1 MDSVSASI
9 TEIPPATPH
18 HHVPPEGFLWKYV
31 FSLDHKVI
39 GKQYLGLGLI
49 AVCTGMFL
57 SWVMRYHLAFP
68 DKAVPLI
75 GWIAPT
81 FAAGGVITPE
91 FYLQLMT
98 MHGTIMV
105 FFVLTTAPFAG
116 FGNFVLPI
124 QVGAEDMAFPRFNM
138 MSFWVTFVAFAV
150 LVAAFFVPD
159 GPPLSGWTAYAPL
172 SAVGKASGPG

>member
-1 MDSVSASI
+1 MV
-9 TEIPPATPH
+9 
-18 HHVPPEGFLWKYV
+18 
-31 FSLDHKVI
+31 
-39 GKQYLGLGLI
+39 
-49 AVCTGMFL
+49 L
-57 SWVMRYHLAFP
+57 SWIMRYHLAFP
-68 DKAVPLI
+68 DKPVPLI
-75 GWIAPT
+75 GLIAPT

-116 FGNFVLPI
+116 FGNFVLPLQI
-124 QVGAEDMAFPRFNM
+124 GAEDMAFPRFNM
-138 MSFWVTFVAFAV
+138 MSFWVTFVAFVV

-172 SAVGKASGPG
+172 SAVGKSRGTGRRGSARRCG